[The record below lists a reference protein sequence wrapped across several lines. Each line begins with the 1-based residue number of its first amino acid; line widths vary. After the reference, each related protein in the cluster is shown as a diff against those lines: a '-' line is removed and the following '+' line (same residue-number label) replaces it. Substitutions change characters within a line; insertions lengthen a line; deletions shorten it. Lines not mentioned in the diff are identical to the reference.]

1 MIKQKEF
8 YQYLFHCLDKP
19 RFFMGLFLSFISA
32 GMGLLIPQFIGKMM
46 DMSFLTFILSN
57 PLMLIGCYYSF
68 YLFIL
73 YRPYLL
79 IYWE

>member
-19 RFFMGLFLSFISA
+19 RFFIGLFLSFISA

-46 DMSFLTFILSN
+46 DMSFLTFIL
-57 PLMLIGCYYSF
+57 
-68 YLFIL
+68 
-73 YRPYLL
+73 
-79 IYWE
+79 